1 MAANSVRIAKQ
12 GLRRKI
18 RKSLAAM
25 SEEQKR
31 KESELLVKKVR
42 ASTNAIVLCILFYS
56 FSDIPTTAAVAY

>member
-56 FSDIPTTAAVAY
+56 FSDIPTIAAVAY